1 MNTVSETAR
10 IARWASDI
18 TARRERGEEVAAGE
32 LLDYQRAKVALL
44 EAVAER
50 DQTVEAAEALTG
62 ARAQLAELESAGA
75 S

>member
-18 TARRERGEEVAAGE
+18 TARRARGEEVLAGE

-44 EAVAER
+44 EAIAER
-50 DQTVEAAEALTG
+50 ERTAQAAETLAE
-62 ARAQLAELESAGA
+62 AHAQLAELESAGA